1 MTMRYELSVKL
12 VRKPTASK
20 STKKAMTAE
29 DVRKAMSER
38 ARKILNGEAVESL
51 ALRVNAY

>member
-1 MTMRYELSVKL
+1 MRYELSVKL
-12 VRKPTASK
+12 VRKPTASV

-29 DVRKAMSER
+29 DVRKAMSDR

-51 ALRVNAY
+51 ALRVNAH